1 MLHISIA
8 LDQLYRPSLFLSH
21 FDADSLASSRCLA
34 CFSSVS
40 CNFIFSIS
48 CDSFSTSFSKS
59 ITLFCKCFSP
69 SSIYVSFGRI
79 QPPAWLLLETN
90 SFGPSEGDTKLPTP
104 VVFVVTEAS
113 FGIINGDDLTP
124 PDGEEMVL
132 VSGSTDFGAAGSFF
146 SGV

>member
-1 MLHISIA
+1 MFKLVGFS
-8 LDQLYRPSLFLSH
+8 DLSTNK
-21 FDADSLASSRCLA
+21 L
-34 CFSSVS
+34 
-40 CNFIFSIS
+40 NFEWP
-48 CDSFSTSFSKS
+48 FSKS
-59 ITLFCKCFSP
+59 RLTLFCKCFSP

-132 VSGSTDFGAAGSFF
+132 VSGSIDFRAAGSFF
-146 SGV
+146 SGVVLRGDC